1 MRQLN
6 SKPKPTVFFAHL
18 QWSLGP
24 KARSHLPRATW
35 DIHHPKCWTPRA
47 YPAADNRRGTVVSRP
62 QKAIAI
68 RSWLMARA
76 TLTPDSCGPK
86 RQLTPNCRGMNYKIL
101 KPTFRI
107 LNVGDPF
114 SGVSVTAIFSTARS
128 GCQPATTGFR
138 LIAILT
144 VFGDVPI
151 RRSKPCQ
158 DQWALGR
165 STQKLPCYPPEIIPH
180 RVVSGGQC
188 SMACPNLSRVDTERN
203 CWRVVVVRQEKP

>member
-1 MRQLN
+1 MIARTEGSFPPSQSNLRHSSPKMLNAKSLSCRRQSSRNRSLQTSKGNCN
-6 SKPKPTVFFAHL
+6 SFMTY
-18 QWSLGP
+18 G
-24 KARSHLPRATW
+24 
-35 DIHHPKCWTPRA
+35 
-47 YPAADNRRGTVVSRP
+47 
-62 QKAIAI
+62 
-68 RSWLMARA
+68 RA

-144 VFGDVPI
+144 VFGDASHSSPQTMPRPVGI
-151 RRSKPCQ
+151 GSINSEV
-158 DQWALGR
+158 AL
-165 STQKLPCYPPEIIPH
+165 
-180 RVVSGGQC
+180 
-188 SMACPNLSRVDTERN
+188 LS
-203 CWRVVVVRQEKP
+203 P